1 MEKIKMC
8 LRTAF
13 LVSLLILVHAEV
25 RGEDWRIYYE
35 TGDGGSFYY
44 DSESVVHP
52 SQGAIKVSLK
62 AVYSEKG
69 RDYFGKTFGKRYKN
83 LSHGIILS
91 EINCF
96 KKTVRSLSEE
106 AFSNGGEVLYSS
118 KKVGEWEIIVPGT
131 NAEGLYQVL
140 CQ

>member
-1 MEKIKMC
+1 MEKIKMR
-8 LRTAF
+8 LGVIILIG
-13 LVSLLILVHAEV
+13 LVILIHTEV
-25 RGEDWRIYYE
+25 RGEDWRVYYE

-44 DSESVVHP
+44 DSESMAHP
-52 SQGAIKVSLK
+52 SRGTIKVSLK

-69 RDYFGKTFGKRYKN
+69 RDYFVKTFGKRYKN

-96 KKTVRSLSEE
+96 EKTVRSLSEQ
-106 AFSNGGEVLYSS
+106 AFSNGDEVLYSS
-118 KKVGEWEIIVPGT
+118 KKVGQWEIIVPGT

-140 CQ
+140 CK

>member
-69 RDYFGKTFGKRYKN
+69 RDYFVKTFGKRYKN